1 MKPKTTKIKRNVEKY
16 YRWFRRSWHR
26 SYMKTVKI
34 LELELG
40 YEIHA
45 C

>member
-1 MKPKTTKIKRNVEKY
+1 MRRKKKKVMKSIKKY
-16 YRWFRRSWHR
+16 YRWFRRSW
-26 SYMKTVKI
+26 YKI
-34 LELELG
+34 VEAELG